1 MNERRPVFI
10 DTWGWLAFGH
20 RRDPHHEEVR
30 TYIERATEE
39 QVPLYTTEYVLDETI
54 TLVFRREHF
63 EEARAFIGG
72 LLQAVE
78 TGELRM
84 ERITSQRFEAA
95 WTLRQK
101 FQDKPDISF
110 TDLTSMAVMR
120 ELELTRVL
128 TGDAHFEH
136 VGFDVQRMA

>member
-10 DTWGWLAFGH
+10 DTWGGLAFGH

-136 VGFDVQRMA
+136 VGFDVQRMP

>member
-1 MNERRPVFI
+1 MNERRPLFV

-30 TYIERATEE
+30 TYVEQATED
-39 QVPLYTTEYVLDETI
+39 QVPLYTTDYVLDETI

-63 EEARAFIGG
+63 GEARAFIGG
-72 LLQAVE
+72 LLQAIE
-78 TGELRM
+78 AGELRM
-84 ERITSQRFEAA
+84 ERVTSRRFEAA

-110 TDLTSMAVMR
+110 TDLTSMAVMQ
-120 ELELTRVL
+120 ELGLARVL
-128 TGDAHFEH
+128 TGDVQFEH
-136 VGFDVQRMA
+136 VGLGFHRVP